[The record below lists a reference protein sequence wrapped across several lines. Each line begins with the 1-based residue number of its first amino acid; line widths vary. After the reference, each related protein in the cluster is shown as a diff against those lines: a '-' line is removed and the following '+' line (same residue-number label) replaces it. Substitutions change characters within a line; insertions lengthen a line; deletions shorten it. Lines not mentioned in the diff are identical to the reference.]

1 MSRTRF
7 VSIIGCLAVS
17 GATLVVLLVL
27 LSTVPPNAA
36 SASEPVRPPQGPLAA
51 APGDVVVNEFAAK
64 GSEWVELY
72 NTTATTVNL
81 GNWYVVDADCG
92 SPASSIG
99 PVDLGPGEYF
109 VVDANDDG
117 DNFNLD
123 NSGDVVVLCDGS
135 DAEIDHVSF
144 GNTGAAPIAPSATG
158 ASQYSTA
165 RIVDGQDS
173 DDDAL
178 DWNLDSTPTK
188 GSANDVPGNNLGS
201 SVLINEV
208 DLFPTMGNDRLEL
221 YNPAPQ
227 PVTVTGWCLS
237 DGDDVAVLT
246 GTLVVPAEGFLLIE
260 ENVDWIPEG
269 STGVDFTSSDVAYLF
284 DDSRVRHDQI
294 GFDGHSYNNTAQ
306 RIPDGAGPNDGYDWA
321 SSGGD
326 VTWFDVP
333 ETLGYSNDLGR
344 TLEIRKAAPAQVNPG
359 GLLTYTITVENVLG
373 FTLDDVA
380 ITDIVPANATFAYA
394 LDGGGESG
402 GVVTWSVAS
411 LSHLDS
417 ITVRFAV
424 TATNSITTITNADY
438 AVAAA
443 NFITPTAGAP
453 VLTIVDHRMAIRH
466 IQGAGHVSPLVGRD
480 VEDVHGIVT
489 ALTSQGFYMQDPHP
503 DSDIATSEAIYVY
516 TGGDPMVT
524 VGAEVLVSG
533 TVAEYYPGGYDTGN
547 LATSQLGNVTVVVS
561 STGNALPA
569 PIVIGTG
576 GRVPP
581 HQVIDDDGN
590 NTFDPTMDGIDFYE
604 SLEAMLIQVNDAVAV
619 GPTSEYG
626 EIPVVG
632 DSGDNAAVL
641 TPRRGIVIQPDDFNP
656 ERIIIDD
663 AIVRDGPKVNV
674 GASFTGPITGVLDY
688 SFGSFKLLN
697 TAPLPGTFGG
707 VISETTTPPAID
719 QLRVASF
726 NVENL
731 DPKVETMSAPGD
743 TDDDTAR
750 FIGLADQIV
759 NNLHSPD
766 IIALQEVQDNSGAD
780 DDGTVDATTTYI
792 SLTTA
797 IQAAGGPAYDFRDIA
812 PQDGQDGGQ
821 PGGNIRVGF
830 LFRLDRVTFVDRGDA
845 TATDTVT
852 VTTGASGVELSLS
865 PGRIDPGNIA
875 FNASRK
881 SLAGE
886 FLFNDHKIF
895 VIANHFRSKG
905 GDTPLFGRVQPPV
918 LDSAVTRT
926 LQAQVIN
933 DFVEG
938 ILALDPHANVVV
950 LGDLNDFQFSEPIS
964 DVLAADVLINL
975 VSTLPI
981 TEQYTYIYDGN
992 SQVLDHV
999 LVSDNLFEN
1008 GYAGFDIVHTNA
1020 EFAYSSLRPS
1030 DHDPIVA
1037 TFTLPHHVYLPLV
1050 MRQH

>member
-1 MSRTRF
+1 M
-7 VSIIGCLAVS
+7 
-17 GATLVVLLVL
+17 
-27 LSTVPPNAA
+27 
-36 SASEPVRPPQGPLAA
+36 
-51 APGDVVVNEFAAK
+51 
-64 GSEWVELY
+64 
-72 NTTATTVNL
+72 
-81 GNWYVVDADCG
+81 
-92 SPASSIG
+92 
-99 PVDLGPGEYF
+99 
-109 VVDANDDG
+109 
-117 DNFNLD
+117 
-123 NSGDVVVLCDGS
+123 
-135 DAEIDHVSF
+135 
-144 GNTGAAPIAPSATG
+144 
-158 ASQYSTA
+158 
-165 RIVDGQDS
+165 
-173 DDDAL
+173 
-178 DWNLDSTPTK
+178 
-188 GSANDVPGNNLGS
+188 
-201 SVLINEV
+201 
-208 DLFPTMGNDRLEL
+208 
-221 YNPAPQ
+221 
-227 PVTVTGWCLS
+227 
-237 DGDDVAVLT
+237 VA
-246 GTLVVPAEGFLLIE
+246 
-260 ENVDWIPEG
+260 
-269 STGVDFTSSDVAYLF
+269 
-284 DDSRVRHDQI
+284 
-294 GFDGHSYNNTAQ
+294 
-306 RIPDGAGPNDGYDWA
+306 
-321 SSGGD
+321 
-326 VTWFDVP
+326 
-333 ETLGYSNDLGR
+333 
-344 TLEIRKAAPAQVNPG
+344 
-359 GLLTYTITVENVLG
+359 
-373 FTLDDVA
+373 
-380 ITDIVPANATFAYA
+380 
-394 LDGGGESG
+394 
-402 GVVTWSVAS
+402 
-411 LSHLDS
+411 
-417 ITVRFAV
+417 
-424 TATNSITTITNADY
+424 
-438 AVAAA
+438 
-443 NFITPTAGAP
+443 
-453 VLTIVDHRMAIRH
+453 
-466 IQGAGHVSPLVGRD
+466 
-480 VEDVHGIVT
+480 
-489 ALTSQGFYMQDPHP
+489 
-503 DSDIATSEAIYVY
+503 
-516 TGGDPMVT
+516 

-581 HQVIDDDGN
+581 HQVIDDDAN
-590 NTFDPTMDGIDFYE
+590 NTFDPTTDGIDFYE

-619 GPTSEYG
+619 GPTNEYG

-663 AIVRDGPKVNV
+663 AIVRDGPKVDV

-697 TAPLPGTFGG
+697 AVPLPATLGG
-707 VISETTTPPAID
+707 VISETTAPPATD

-759 NNLHSPD
+759 NSLRSPD

-780 DDGTVDATTTYI
+780 DDGIVDATATYI

-797 IQAAGGPAYDFRDIA
+797 IQAAGGPTYDFRDIA

-830 LFRLDRVTFVDRGDA
+830 LFRPDRVTFVDRGDA

-865 PGRIDPGNIA
+865 PGRVDPGNIA

-886 FLFNDHKIF
+886 FLFNDYKIF

-905 GDTPLFGRVQPPV
+905 GDTPLFGRIQPPV
-918 LDSAVTRT
+918 LGSAVTRK
-926 LQAQVIN
+926 LQAQVID

-950 LGDLNDFQFSEPIS
+950 VGDLNDFQFSEPIS
-964 DVLAADVLINL
+964 NVLAADVLINL

-1008 GYAGFDIVHTNA
+1008 AYAGFDIVHTNA
-1020 EFAYSSLRPS
+1020 EFAYSSMRPS

-1037 TFTLPHHVYLPLV
+1037 AFTLPQYVYLPLV
-1050 MRQH
+1050 MHQH

>member
-1 MSRTRF
+1 
-7 VSIIGCLAVS
+7 
-17 GATLVVLLVL
+17 
-27 LSTVPPNAA
+27 
-36 SASEPVRPPQGPLAA
+36 
-51 APGDVVVNEFAAK
+51 
-64 GSEWVELY
+64 
-72 NTTATTVNL
+72 
-81 GNWYVVDADCG
+81 VVDADCG
-92 SPASSIG
+92 SPASSIS
-99 PVDLGPGEYF
+99 PVDLGPGEHF
-109 VVDANDDG
+109 VIDADDDG

-123 NSGDVVVLCDGS
+123 NSGDVVVLCDDG
-135 DAEIDHVSF
+135 DVEIDRVSF
-144 GNTGAAPIAPSATG
+144 GNVGAAPIAPSAPG

-173 DDDAL
+173 DSDAL
-178 DWNLDSTPTK
+178 DWNLDPTPSK

-208 DLFPTMGNDRLEL
+208 DLFPAAGNDRLEL
-221 YNPAPQ
+221 YNPTTR
-227 PVTVTGWCLS
+227 PVTVTGWHLS

-246 GTLVVPAEGFLLIE
+246 GTLVVPAGGFLLLE
-260 ENVDWIPEG
+260 KNVDWISEG

-284 DDSRVRHDQI
+284 DDNRLRRDQI
-294 GFDGHSYNNTAQ
+294 GFDGHSYNDTAQ
-306 RIPDGAGPNDGYDWA
+306 RIPDGAGSNDGYDWA

-333 ETLGYSNDLGR
+333 ETLGYSNDLDR
-344 TLEIRKAAPAQVNPG
+344 TLEIQKAAPAQVNPG
-359 GLLTYTITVENVLG
+359 GLLTYTITVENALG
-373 FTLDDVA
+373 FALDDVLV
-380 ITDIVPANATFAYA
+380 TDTVPANATFAYA

-424 TATNSITTITNADY
+424 TASSSITTITNADY

-453 VLTIVDHRMAIRH
+453 VLTIVDHMMAIHH
-466 IQGAGHVSPLVGRD
+466 IQAAGHVSPLVGRV

-489 ALTSQGFYMQDPHP
+489 ALTSRGFYMQDPHP

-516 TGGDPMVT
+516 TGGDSMVT

-533 TVAEYYPGGYDTGN
+533 KVAEYYPGGYDTGN
-547 LATSQLGNVTVVVS
+547 LSTSELGNVTVVVS

-581 HQVIDDDGN
+581 HQVIDDDAN
-590 NTFDPTMDGIDFYE
+590 STFDPTMDGIDFYE

-619 GPTSEYG
+619 GPTSEHG

-663 AIVRDGPKVNV
+663 AIVRDGPKVDV

-697 TAPLPGTFGG
+697 TVPLPTTSGG
-707 VISETTTPPAID
+707 AISETTAPPATA

-731 DPKVETMSAPGD
+731 DPKVETMSTPGD

-750 FIGLADQIV
+750 FIGLANQIV
-759 NNLHSPD
+759 NNLQSPD

-830 LFRLDRVTFVDRGDA
+830 LFRPDRVTFVDRGHA

-865 PGRIDPGNIA
+865 PGRIDPSNIA

-886 FLFNDHKIF
+886 FIFNGRKIF
-895 VIANHFRSKG
+895 VIANHLKSKG
-905 GDTPLFGRVQPPV
+905 GDTPLFGRIQPPV
-918 LDSAVTRT
+918 LGSAVTRK

-950 LGDLNDFQFSEPIS
+950 VGDLNDFQFSEPIS

-1008 GYAGFDIVHTNA
+1008 AYAGFDIVHTNA
-1020 EFAYSSLRPS
+1020 EFAYSSMRPS

-1050 MRQH
+1050 LHQH